1 MGFYRPRYPACT
13 PSPPVRNGMGLAPT
27 QCVKTQQ
34 QTAACS
40 QMARPKTGLEF
51 GDTGFQD
58 SGAGTEV
65 EETASEILRKVISL
79 NLLRKFWVNLLSKL
93 RTKIIFA
100 PKAHLHPNWSGE
112 GTNFRKNRAAYE
124 TCEFLW
130 PPLPRVH
137 PANHREK
144 RHGACP
150 DPLRRNA
157 VKNGCAHDRGAPQNW
172 TGI

>member
-1 MGFYRPRYPACT
+1 MRTTG
-13 PSPPVRNGMGLAPT
+13 
-27 QCVKTQQ
+27 
-34 QTAACS
+34 
-40 QMARPKTGLEF
+40 ARPKTGLEF

-112 GTNFRKNRAAYE
+112 GTNFRKNRTAYE

-130 PPLPRVH
+130 PPLPRLH
-137 PANHREK
+137 PVNCAEK
-144 RHGACP
+144 RHGTCP
-150 DPLRRNA
+150 DQVRQNA
-157 VKNGCAHDRGAPQNW
+157 ATNGRVLTNGAPQNW
-172 TGI
+172 TGIW